1 MTLLSAVITWETT
14 MKFRAWCQEKWYEHK
29 EEYLVIGQ
37 ALPEEDMAQ
46 YFNKYKYW
54 LKREYKFQR
63 NQDV

>member
-1 MTLLSAVITWETT
+1 
-14 MKFRAWCQEKWYEHK
+14 MKFRAWCMEKWYEHK

-37 ALPEEDMAQ
+37 ALPERDVQQ
-46 YFNKYKYW
+46 YFNMYKYW

>member
-1 MTLLSAVITWETT
+1 
-14 MKFRAWCQEKWYEHK
+14 MKFRAWCMEKWFEHK

-37 ALPEEDMAQ
+37 ALPEQDAQQ
-46 YFNKYKYW
+46 YFNMYKYW